1 MVEKIDNLIIKSEPF
16 YAIEDTELLNGIAG
30 LHQDADLRILC
41 LTRFGICEET
51 MTLLE
56 AQKID
61 IDCLK
66 KMRFEDVDALFEG
79 RLLGPKIHFREALI
93 AWRTEIGLPMKSLRM
108 MSGRKRPAEQEIQP
122 IRSVRALN
130 SNNGID
136 SANVN
141 STTTASDG
149 YKSKSV
155 PKIQYNTFPWPMTPE
170 ILKDILSSCTMG
182 RLILQS
188 GELGSLEKAF
198 QSQLTAIVIDYHMEY
213 DLKITA
219 MQLENYARCITTLFP
234 HENKNTYH
242 IPRGPARRN
251 PGGSLYSRFIN
262 QKISKK
268 ALAIGS
274 GVAAPI

>member
-1 MVEKIDNLIIKSEPF
+1 MVEKLDQLIIKSEPF
-16 YAIEDTELLNGIAG
+16 YAIEDADLLNGFAG

-56 AQKID
+56 VQKID
-61 IDCLK
+61 IECLK
-66 KMRFEDVDALFEG
+66 KMRFEDVDTLFEG
-79 RLLGPKIHFREALI
+79 RLLGPKIHFREALMS
-93 AWRTEIGLPMKSLRM
+93 WRTEIGLPMRSLRVITN
-108 MSGRKRPAEQEIQP
+108 RKRAAEQEVPP
-122 IRSVRALN
+122 IRTVRPVN
-130 SNNGID
+130 SNNINND
-136 SANVN
+136 ATSA
-141 STTTASDG
+141 AIMEG
-149 YKSKSV
+149 FKSKSV
-155 PKIQYNTFPWPMTPE
+155 PRIQYRTFPWPMSPE
-170 ILKDILSSCTMG
+170 VLKDILSSCIMG

-219 MQLENYARCITTLFP
+219 MQLENYARCITMLFP

-242 IPRGPARRN
+242 IPRGPTRRN

-274 GVAAPI
+274 GLVSPLQN